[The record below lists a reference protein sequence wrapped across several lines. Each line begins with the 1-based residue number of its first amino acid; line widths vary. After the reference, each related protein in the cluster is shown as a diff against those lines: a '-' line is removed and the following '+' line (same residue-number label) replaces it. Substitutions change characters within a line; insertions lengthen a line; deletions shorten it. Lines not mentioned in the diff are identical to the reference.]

1 MTSRGR
7 AVGLR
12 CPGAMALPVLM
23 MPGPAQAHLVST
35 PFGEFYGGI
44 LHPLTALEHLLPW
57 IALGLLG
64 GLQASERARWLL
76 LVFPCSVFVGV
87 CAGVLLGAP
96 AWLSAA
102 NLASLVVL
110 SLPVVLALHL
120 PLWLLGGLAALFGLT
135 HGAAN
140 GGALLPG
147 GDATLFV
154 LGVTAAGYLAIAL
167 VTAGAFTLV
176 HRFDWG
182 GIAVRAVGSWIAAIG
197 ILMVGLQ
204 VAR

>member
-1 MTSRGR
+1 MLLPLVL
-7 AVGLR
+7 AV
-12 CPGAMALPVLM
+12 PGSAH
-23 MPGPAQAHLVST
+23 AHLVSM
-35 PFGEFYGGI
+35 PIGEFYGGI

-76 LVFPCSVFVGV
+76 LVFPGSVFVGV

-96 AWLSAA
+96 AWLSTA

-110 SLPVVLALHL
+110 SLPVMLALRL
-120 PLWLLGGLAALFGLT
+120 PLWLLGGLAAPFGLT

-147 GDATLFV
+147 GDVTPFV

-176 HRFDWG
+176 RRFEWG
-182 GIAVRAVGSWIAAIG
+182 SIAVRAVGSWIAAVG
-197 ILMVGLQ
+197 VLMVGLQ
-204 VAR
+204 LAR